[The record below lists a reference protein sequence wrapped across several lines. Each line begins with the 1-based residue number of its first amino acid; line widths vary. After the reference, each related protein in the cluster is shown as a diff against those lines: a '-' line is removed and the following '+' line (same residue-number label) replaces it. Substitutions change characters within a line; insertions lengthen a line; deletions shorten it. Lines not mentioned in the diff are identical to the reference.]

1 MLSPG
6 DRQIDRAFCVDDVDA
21 GRVEAVSLGDFQMFL
36 HRVAGRIVGAIQQ
49 SRVHMIGEGVHERG
63 IQVRAVGRLKREFD
77 ADLSLSLLAE
87 PLVNPDEPNG
97 RNVLREEDFRCGC
110 VRDGVRERVGEGAVV
125 RGRRR
130 GRKTRGE
137 RESRGRLQKSA
148 SLHGRFLFFGS
159 MGNSVDVSVRT
170 IPFRLSAGDR
180 PVFSVYFQF
189 LPNALGLRNP
199 ARSGDRQTAP
209 RRVGERHA
217 LEHPLLNGRQ

>member
-1 MLSPG
+1 
-6 DRQIDRAFCVDDVDA
+6 
-21 GRVEAVSLGDFQMFL
+21 MFL

-87 PLVNPDEPNG
+87 PLVNPDEPGG

-148 SLHGRFLFFGS
+148 SLHGRFLFF
-159 MGNSVDVSVRT
+159 SVRWEIRSMFRSEPSLSDYPQAT
-170 IPFRLSAGDR
+170 GRSSPFTFNSCRMRSGCGIRPAAATNR
-180 PVFSVYFQF
+180 PV
-189 LPNALGLRNP
+189 LG
-199 ARSGDRQTAP
+199 
-209 RRVGERHA
+209 
-217 LEHPLLNGRQ
+217 NGMLWSIRY